1 MDYFAED
8 AVYIDPLL
16 SEPVRGRRAIRDV
29 MAYCHEW
36 GLYQGE
42 IRNIFGGGDFVAVEQ
57 RIRGT
62 VVKPPEGMS
71 ERVVGRSFDF
81 VEADVFEFGAD
92 GRVVR
97 ESIYADVFTLVD
109 QLGERF

>member
-1 MDYFAED
+1 MDDLGFREYFAED

-36 GLYQGE
+36 GHYQGE
-42 IRNIFGGGDFVAVEQ
+42 IRNIFGGGDFVAAEQ

-62 VVKPPEGMS
+62 VVKPNHSVPTH
-71 ERVVGRSFDF
+71 RDLDQTVVEPTARGP
-81 VEADVFEFGAD
+81 
-92 GRVVR
+92 
-97 ESIYADVFTLVD
+97 
-109 QLGERF
+109 Q